1 MATTMIFE
9 GTTLRDIAAA
19 VRDELMLDPT
29 SEVKVSQF
37 TVTVTYSVDSQK
49 DDFLDDWY
57 ERYLMEHEDGED
69 NIPF

>member
-19 VRDELMLDPT
+19 VADELSLDPT
-29 SEVKVSQF
+29 SEIKVSQF

-69 NIPF
+69 IPF

>member
-1 MATTMIFE
+1 MATTMLLE

-29 SEVKVSQF
+29 SEIKISQL
-37 TVTVTYSVDSQK
+37 TITVTYSVDDQK

-69 NIPF
+69 IPF